1 MSEHKSVE
9 VLIPGG
15 SVVFAP
21 SGIFTN
27 DDKKAVPYDA
37 KVRLNVGGASF
48 KIKVPVFL
56 EILKVFNDPKNIEI
70 LRKLE

>member
-1 MSEHKSVE
+1 MSENKSIE

-37 KVRLNVGGASF
+37 KVRLNVGGSSF
-48 KIKVPVFL
+48 KIKIPVFL
-56 EILKVFNDPKNIEI
+56 EILKVCNDPKNLDII
-70 LRKLE
+70 RKLE